1 MAEEDALVNDHYNA
15 QTKAN
20 MKHRTPT
27 ISPLRSVSYYKTILG
42 ASSVG
47 RRPFLPSP
55 NCGHPWLC
63 VIFGHLVIGYLVNLH
78 KSVECFRLKRTTTT
92 NNNDDKNNK
101 KNKVT
106 LILYN

>member
-1 MAEEDALVNDHYNA
+1 MEKEEALVKEHYNA

-55 NCGHPWLC
+55 NCGH
-63 VIFGHLVIGYLVNLH
+63 VEDVLH
-78 KSVECFRLKRTTTT
+78 NRTANIKDGKGRGSGERALQRPNKS
-92 NNNDDKNNK
+92 
-101 KNKVT
+101 
-106 LILYN
+106 